1 MPLYPLEQQFGY
13 TILLMDIRNPHDE
26 RRASGHSGVALAL
39 SGISRQF
46 GTVRALND
54 VSLDVHAGEIICLV
68 GHSGCGKTSL
78 LRIIAG
84 IDAPDGGTLA
94 MGGETLVGPSIFVE
108 PEKRNVGVVFQDYA
122 LFPHLTVRE
131 NILFGLRKVPR
142 NEANART
149 EELLKLVSLSHM
161 ADRYP
166 HMLSG
171 GEQQRVAL
179 IRALAP
185 KPHLLLMDEPF
196 SNLDRGLRARVRRET
211 VALLRELGTTAIIV
225 THEAEE
231 ALSTGDRVVLM
242 RSGEMVQCGPAREV
256 YDHPANRYVAD
267 FFCDYNLLTGVPE
280 DGRLMTPFGAITMPE
295 RFESNA
301 EVFVYLRPCDFTI
314 LSGSEIGK
322 DALHGRIEERTFL
335 GEIEELLVRVAD
347 AAPLLRVRTELRL
360 PAAATDIV
368 LRPQWE
374 KALIFS
380 NDGKCLVSLA

>member
-1 MPLYPLEQQFGY
+1 
-13 TILLMDIRNPHDE
+13 MDARNPHDE
-26 RRASGHSGVALAL
+26 RQVSGHSGPALRL

-46 GTVRALND
+46 GALRALNN

-84 IDAPDGGTLA
+84 IDAPDSGTLT
-94 MGGETLVGPSIFVE
+94 MGGNTLVGPSVFIE

-122 LFPHLTVRE
+122 LFPHLTVKE
-131 NILFGLRKVPR
+131 NIVFGLRR
-142 NEANART
+142 MSRDEANERT
-149 EELLKLVSLSHM
+149 RELLELVSLSHM

-179 IRALAP
+179 VRALAP

-231 ALSTGDRVVLM
+231 ALSTGDHVVLM
-242 RSGEMVQCGPAREV
+242 RSGEIVQSGTARELH
-256 YDHPANRYVAD
+256 DRPANRYAAD
-267 FFCDYNLLTGVPE
+267 FFCDFNVMSGKVEGNKLV
-280 DGRLMTPFGAITMPE
+280 TPFGGLAITEQLEPNTE
-295 RFESNA
+295 A
-301 EVFVYLRPCDFTI
+301 FVYLRPRDFTI
-314 LSGSEIGK
+314 LTDGETSEGSF
-322 DALHGRIEERTFL
+322 HGHIESRTFL
-335 GEIEELLVRVAD
+335 GEIEELVVQLTNATPR
-347 AAPLLRVRTELRL
+347 LRVRTELRL
-360 PAAATDIV
+360 PASANEIV
-368 LRPQWE
+368 LCPQWD
-374 KALIFS
+374 KALVFP
-380 NDGKCLVSLA
+380 K